1 MTRLSLASFAP
12 LFIFSMT
19 LSFGEVAKS
28 NDLAFVDN
36 FHKVDEDLY
45 RSGRPEL
52 SDMKQFAELGIKTI
66 LTLETYFAHPEF
78 GDEEEYA
85 ANMVGIKVVRVP
97 MSPLP
102 THRPDIEDIQAAL
115 DVMLDP
121 ARQPVLV
128 HCYHGSDRTGI
139 VVGAYHIVKDGW
151 SADEAIEDM
160 RTFGHGR
167 MYYWWDDILYEFED

>member
-1 MTRLSLASFAP
+1 MTRLSLATLAP
-12 LFIFSMT
+12 LFVFSMA
-19 LSFGEVAKS
+19 LSCGDMGS
-28 NDLAFVDN
+28 SDLTGLVEN
-36 FHKVDEDLY
+36 FHKVDENLY

-52 SDMKQFAELGIKTI
+52 SDMQRFAELGIKTI
-66 LTLETYFAHPEF
+66 LTLETYIADPEF

-85 ANMVGIKVVRVP
+85 ANMVGIKMVRIP

-102 THRPDIEDIQAAL
+102 TNRPDLEDIQTAL

-139 VVGAYHIVKDGW
+139 VIGAYHIKKDGW
-151 SADEAIEDM
+151 SAEKAIEDM
-160 RTFGHGR
+160 RKFGHGR
-167 MYYWWDDILYEFED
+167 MYYWWDDILYEI